1 MNGLPIFPPKYL
13 SSKEDNSMNFI
24 IGKKILFLATAV
36 LSILLL
42 SMSCASSGA
51 GDATVTDGGTGTGSG
66 TGTDVGTETDGTG
79 TGESLPPPDI
89 KGLWVVEFSPAVQY
103 DESSNLTDRVL
114 IEIDATNFN
123 LYFFNKTNQ
132 VGGQKCTY
140 TQTTAAITLTTIKNW
155 DPTNFWVDATAQRTF
170 TYLYA
175 ETYMDLQ
182 LPIGTNARTYKKPPF
197 GFDNDLIHEW
207 EYDPNI
213 QGSLRPKYQRA
224 YEIQFIVGAGET
236 HPYTWHEYTGQ
247 SQDVYSQGTLKTC
260 GEYILMQWEHT
271 GENYDIP
278 VDKLSFRKYSKSGS
292 GSTMLLTVDGE
303 NGTYVLKISQ

>member
-1 MNGLPIFPPKYL
+1 MNGIIF
-13 SSKEDNSMNFI
+13 
-24 IGKKILFLATAV
+24 KKILFVATTV
-36 LSILLL
+36 LCILLFTV
-42 SMSCASSGA
+42 SCASSSA
-51 GDATVTDGGTGTGSG
+51 GDETVSTDTGGGTSTGGGTG
-66 TGTDVGTETDGTG
+66 TDGTG
-79 TGESLPPPDI
+79 TGGSLPPPDI

-114 IEIDATNFN
+114 VEIDATNFN

-140 TQTTAAITLTTIKNW
+140 TQTTEAISLTTIKNW
-155 DPTNFWVDATAQRTF
+155 NPTIFWVDATGQRAS

-182 LPIGTNARTYKKPPF
+182 LPNGTNARTYKKPPF
-197 GFDNDLIHEW
+197 GFDEELVHNW
-207 EYDPNI
+207 GYDPYI
-213 QGSLRPKYQRA
+213 QGSLRPKAQRP

-236 HPYTWHEYTGQ
+236 HLYTWHEYTGQ

-260 GEYILMQWEHT
+260 GDYILMQWEYT
-271 GENYDIP
+271 GENYNIP
-278 VDKLSFRKYSKSGS
+278 VDKQSFRKYSKSGTDP
-292 GSTMLLTVDGE
+292 TMLLTVDGE